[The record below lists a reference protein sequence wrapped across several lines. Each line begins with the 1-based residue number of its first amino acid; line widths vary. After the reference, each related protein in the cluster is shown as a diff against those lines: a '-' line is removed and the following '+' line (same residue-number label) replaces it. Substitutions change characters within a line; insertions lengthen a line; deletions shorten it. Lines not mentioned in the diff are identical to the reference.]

1 MAFGREN
8 HTERAGEMME
18 WKDLSF
24 HTVDKKKKT
33 VKRTIL
39 NSTFGTLPPAS
50 LTAILGTSGSGKS
63 SLLNILAG
71 RMSSTSKTR
80 VEGTVEVDGER
91 IEPVRFRKNIA
102 YVMQD
107 DCLMKTATPREAL
120 TFSASLRLGVKKSEE
135 GISEVVDA
143 MLVALGL
150 EKCADTQIGD
160 SQSKG
165 ISGGERKRTAIGV
178 ELVTSP
184 SLVFLDEPT
193 SGLDAY
199 AAYKCIELLK
209 KISVDDNATVLCTIH
224 QPSSE
229 IFQLFDNVIV
239 LGTTGRIVYAGPSTN
254 LTSYFEDCGFPNPP
268 DTNPADNAIFVVM
281 NNTEDELE
289 KAGLFQVD
297 NSLEESVLADDME
310 LGASDK
316 DIKRSNRSSKER
328 EIECLTNKVQHLRA
342 DVPATTQLRWL
353 VSREFNNTI
362 RDVPALIGR
371 YGATVFLNI
380 LFGLIFKDAGRGDD
394 ADQVSI
400 NNHFGALTLVTIST
414 MFGSA
419 QPALLTFPSE
429 RPLFLR
435 EFSTGTYGLYP
446 YVLSKVVIEAPTLFL
461 QIILQSLCTYF
472 LIGLQG
478 SYILT
483 VLTWFALALATNST
497 ALLVGSIVTDVKQ
510 AAEVTPVIFVPQ
522 LLFSG
527 FFVATQN
534 IPVWLRWAQWLC
546 SLKYTLNLLILI
558 EFVGNSCGTSAQAQ
572 ANCDSILQRNDI
584 SMSEVGL
591 YIGILVAIMVG
602 FRILGAFLLSM
613 KANTVF

>member
-1 MAFGREN
+1 
-8 HTERAGEMME
+8 
-18 WKDLSF
+18 
-24 HTVDKKKKT
+24 
-33 VKRTIL
+33 
-39 NSTFGTLPPAS
+39 
-50 LTAILGTSGSGKS
+50 
-63 SLLNILAG
+63 
-71 RMSSTSKTR
+71 
-80 VEGTVEVDGER
+80 
-91 IEPVRFRKNIA
+91 
-102 YVMQD
+102 
-107 DCLMKTATPREAL
+107 
-120 TFSASLRLGVKKSEE
+120 
-135 GISEVVDA
+135 
-143 MLVALGL
+143 
-150 EKCADTQIGD
+150 
-160 SQSKG
+160 
-165 ISGGERKRTAIGV
+165 
-178 ELVTSP
+178 
-184 SLVFLDEPT
+184 
-193 SGLDAY
+193 
-199 AAYKCIELLK
+199 
-209 KISVDDNATVLCTIH
+209 VDDNATVLCTIH

-546 SLKYTLNLLILI
+546 
-558 EFVGNSCGTSAQAQ
+558 
-572 ANCDSILQRNDI
+572 R
-584 SMSEVGL
+584 
-591 YIGILVAIMVG
+591 
-602 FRILGAFLLSM
+602 
-613 KANTVF
+613 

>member
-1 MAFGREN
+1 
-8 HTERAGEMME
+8 MME